1 MIISPNHLQFV
12 SFGGELLAHL
22 PLAARGAPDEA
33 PPPTLTDLAS
43 AKGFWYLGSPYTNYF
58 TGRETAF
65 RLVSWIAA
73 DLMRR
78 GVVVFSPIAHSH
90 PIAVHGALDEID
102 LDFWLEQDQ
111 PLIDAAA
118 GMVVAMMPG
127 WRDSKGTA
135 YEIAEFKKAGKP
147 YYFLDIDTME
157 LT

>member
-1 MIISPNHLQFV
+1 MTITLERPEAEA
-12 SFGGELLAHL
+12 GENLGAAGITLA
-22 PLAARGAPDEA
+22 
-33 PPPTLTDLAS
+33 DLAS
-43 AKGFWYLGSPYTNYF
+43 AKGFWYLGSPYTRYAG
-58 TGRETAF
+58 GRRAAF
-65 RLVSWIAA
+65 LRASEVAA
-73 DLMRR
+73 DLMCR

-118 GMVVAMMPG
+118 GMIVAMMPG

-147 YYFLDIDTME
+147 YYFLDPETME